1 LAGRAALPPIA
12 ATFRA
17 AAVDVYY
24 QSIRLVPANLVWGA
38 AFLAWL
44 WLAVAGPAAVAF
56 VAAPLLCLPL
66 VGVFRLAAQQA
77 RGEDVV
83 LSDAAGAVRR
93 FGLRSLALGAVLTG
107 IVVVS
112 LSNVALG
119 VALGG
124 PAGWS
129 LATLAA
135 WGLVAAWVAAIV
147 AWPLLVDPAREDLTI
162 RARLELAGLVI
173 LASPGRFLAFAAAL
187 AVVAALSTVAIV
199 AIMSI
204 SLAFIA
210 AAASRFVLPAA
221 DALERQLGTRD
232 EREPASGSTTIAT
245 GAEAVIAADRSG
257 D

>member
-1 LAGRAALPPIA
+1 MA
-12 ATFRA
+12 ATLRA

-44 WLAVAGPAAVAF
+44 WLAFAAPAAVAF
-56 VAAPLLCLPL
+56 LAAPLLCVPL

-83 LSDAAGAVRR
+83 LADAAGAVRR
-93 FGLRSLALGAVLTG
+93 FGLQALALGAVLTG

-135 WGLVAAWVAAIV
+135 WGLVAAWAAAIV

-173 LASPGRFLAFAAAL
+173 LASPGRFLAFAAGL
-187 AVVAALSTVAIV
+187 AVIAALSTVAIV

-210 AAASRFVLPAA
+210 AAACRFVLPAA
-221 DALERQLGTRD
+221 DELERQLGIRAPLA
-232 EREPASGSTTIAT
+232 PASASTTIAT
-245 GAEAVIAADRSG
+245 GAEAGRRR
-257 D
+257 

>member
-1 LAGRAALPPIA
+1 
-12 ATFRA
+12 
-17 AAVDVYY
+17 VYY
-24 QSIRLVPANLVWGA
+24 QSIRLVPANVVWGA
-38 AFLAWL
+38 AFLGWL
-44 WLAVAGPAAVAF
+44 WLAIAAPLVVAF
-56 VAAPLLCLPL
+56 LAAPLLCVPL

-83 LSDAAGAVRR
+83 LLDAVDAVRR
-93 FGLRSLALGAVLTG
+93 FGLQSLALGAVLNG

-147 AWPLLVDPAREDLTI
+147 AWPLLVDPARETLTI

-173 LASPGRFLAFAAAL
+173 LASPGQVLAFAAAL
-187 AVVAALSTVAIV
+187 AVIAALSTVAIV

-210 AAASRFVLPAA
+210 AAACRFVLPTA
-221 DALERQLGTRD
+221 DELERQLGRGDARD
-232 EREPASGSTTIAT
+232 AAPGSTTIAA
-245 GAEAVIAADRSG
+245 GAEAVVAADRSA